1 MGPEAD
7 VATPQPQAA
16 DPQAPTAANPLPPGC
31 PANAR
36 DATIPAE
43 PTPGAAL
50 DAEIQRQNA
59 LLAATGVALR
69 LERRG
74 NRLGLRGPLPRPTK
88 FDTDDQIAAVYAA
101 IKASVADPITIT
113 NKRMPQ
119 GGSLSA
125 SDVDIIVQWYNKGG
139 KITD

>member
-1 MGPEAD
+1 MVSGILFPK
-7 VATPQPQAA
+7 VK
-16 DPQAPTAANPLPPGC
+16 
-31 PANAR
+31 
-36 DATIPAE
+36 TIIQNNCLSCHSS
-43 PTPGAAL
+43 TGAWA
-50 DAEIQRQNA
+50 
-59 LLAATGVALR
+59 G
-69 LERRG
+69 
-74 NRLGLRGPLPRPTK
+74 RPTK

-139 KITD
+139 KTTD

>member
-1 MGPEAD
+1 MLFICFLILHA
-7 VATPQPQAA
+7 VF
-16 DPQAPTAANPLPPGC
+16 NKMKK
-31 PANAR
+31 
-36 DATIPAE
+36 
-43 PTPGAAL
+43 
-50 DAEIQRQNA
+50 IQLFA
-59 LLAATGVALR
+59 LLTILFASAIACKKDQVTVTGVYFPKVKTIIQNNCLSCHSSSGTWA
-69 LERRG
+69 G
-74 NRLGLRGPLPRPTK
+74 RPTK

-139 KITD
+139 KTTD